1 MSSHERSLSNESALT
16 SLPSDEEVVRNAD
29 ASFSSDAS
37 HISTRSEEFINDV
50 KDIIDGPTPLGDLM
64 IRAQK
69 LVAKLS
75 SSEEFNKLPPGSPQT
90 NLKLDRVLTAML
102 SHAFDCG
109 GENSKRYTASA
120 ICACG
125 SKDDNTTLLYL
136 QSLGS
141 TWVSHLLF
149 VCK

>member
-50 KDIIDGPTPLGDLM
+50 KDIIDGPKSLEELV
-64 IRAQK
+64 IRAEK

-102 SHAFDCG
+102 FHACDCG
-109 GENSKRYTASA
+109 GEGGKRYTASA
-120 ICACG
+120 ICACA
-125 SKDDNTTLLYL
+125 SNDVDKTLPYL
-136 QSLGS
+136 QSLGT

>member
-1 MSSHERSLSNESALT
+1 MSSHERTLSNESLT
-16 SLPSDEEVVRNAD
+16 SLPSDEEVIRSAD

-37 HISTRSEEFINDV
+37 HVSTRSEEFMNDV
-50 KDIIDGPTPLGDLM
+50 KGIIDCVKPLKELM
-64 IRAQK
+64 IRAEK
-69 LVAKLS
+69 LVEKLS
-75 SSEEFNKLPPGSPQT
+75 DSEEFNKLPRGSPQT

-102 SHAFDCG
+102 FHAYDCG
-109 GENSKRYTASA
+109 GEGGKRYTASA

-125 SKDDNTTLLYL
+125 SNDDDTTLRYL
-136 QSLGS
+136 QSLGT